1 MLSQRVKAAF
11 IFVPLIL
18 IFIFI
23 GGWAFNA
30 FIAIILL
37 LASIEYHQICQK
49 FSYNFPTPILL
60 LGVLLF
66 IIQRWFFLDQHLG
79 IVLTGVII
87 IAVLSALIQYE
98 RGESKATLN
107 FTMLLS
113 GIFYLGWVGT
123 AIIPFRAMPDGRGWV
138 LIALPAVWLADSG
151 AYSIGRRWGKAKM
164 CPKISPNK
172 TWLGFAAAVLT
183 GTISGLLLV
192 LLLRWINFLPT
203 DTPIWQ
209 GAVMGFILSILTP
222 IGDLW
227 VSLFKRTANVKDT
240 GNLIPGHG
248 GILDRI
254 DTWIWAALIGHYLVT
269 LFGY

>member
-30 FIAIILL
+30 FIAIVLL
-37 LASIEYHQICQK
+37 LAVVEYQQICQN

-66 IIQRWFFLDQHLG
+66 IIQRWFFVDQYLG
-79 IVLTGVII
+79 LVLTAVIT
-87 IAVLSALIQYE
+87 STALTALVQYE
-98 RGESKATLN
+98 QGESKAALN
-107 FTMLLS
+107 FALLLS
-113 GIFYLGWVGT
+113 GILYLGWVGT
-123 AIIPFRAMPDGRGWV
+123 AIIPFRALPTGRGWV
-138 LIALPAVWLADSG
+138 LTALPSVWLADSG

-164 CPKISPNK
+164 SPKISPNK

-192 LLLRWINFLPT
+192 LLLRWIKFLPP
-203 DTPIWQ
+203 DTPMWQ
-209 GAVMGFILSILTP
+209 GAIMGLTLSILTP

-227 VSLFKRTANVKDT
+227 VSLFKRTANLKDT
-240 GNLIPGHG
+240 GSLIPGHG
-248 GILDRI
+248 GVLDRI
-254 DTWIWAALIGHYLVT
+254 DTWIWAALLGYYLVL
-269 LFGY
+269 LFRV